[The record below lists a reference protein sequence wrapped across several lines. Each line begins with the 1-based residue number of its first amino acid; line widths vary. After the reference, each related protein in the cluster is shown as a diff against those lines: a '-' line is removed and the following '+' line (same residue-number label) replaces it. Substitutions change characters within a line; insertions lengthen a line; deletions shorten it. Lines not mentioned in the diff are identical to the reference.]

1 MWFFL
6 NNMQICVTTVC
17 ILVECSKTVS
27 RKSSKKLWI
36 RNSNKYTWYRWNS
49 LKSKTAYL
57 LLHHYSSDCSLDH
70 VGPVE
75 TVHAVD
81 SEDALLLTDDSSLVH
96 PVSSSSSR
104 WFLGLYIL
112 ICYYG
117 GLQKTNYLCLLL
129 LLYKIPISFAL
140 TDTYQAHFM
149 SEMISEM
156 ASVSIWTFSNFIPRL
171 RHRIQEQR
179 ECKGLLT

>member
-17 ILVECSKTVS
+17 ILVECSE
-27 RKSSKKLWI
+27 KSSKKLWI

-49 LKSKTAYL
+49 LKRKTSYL

-70 VGPVE
+70 VGSVE

-81 SEDALLLTDDSSLVH
+81 SEDALLLTDDSSLIH
-96 PVSSSSSR
+96 PVSSSR

-117 GLQKTNYLCLLL
+117 GSQKNKLLMLTAALIQNSNYICFNWHL
-129 LLYKIPISFAL
+129 PSPFHVRN
-140 TDTYQAHFM
+140 D
-149 SEMISEM
+149 
-156 ASVSIWTFSNFIPRL
+156 
-171 RHRIQEQR
+171 IQDGICQYLNVFKLHTSAETQNTR
-179 ECKGLLT
+179 TKRM

>member
-1 MWFFL
+1 MLWMCFFYL
-6 NNMQICVTTVC
+6 TNMQICVTTVC
-17 ILVECSKTVS
+17 ILDECSKTVS
-27 RKSSKKLWI
+27 GKSSKTLWI
-36 RNSNKYTWYRWNS
+36 RNSNKYTGYRWNS
-49 LKSKTAYL
+49 YL

-81 SEDALLLTDDSSLVH
+81 SEDALLLTDDSSLIH
-96 PVSSSSSR
+96 PVSSSR
-104 WFLGLYIL
+104 WFLGLYTL
-112 ICYYG
+112 ICYDG
-117 GLQKTNYLCLLL
+117 GLQKTYVHLCYLCSLLL
-129 LLYKIPISFAL
+129 SNKIPITFAL

-171 RHRIQEQR
+171 RQRIQEQR
-179 ECKGLLT
+179 ERKGLLT